1 MSDKAFY
8 DDVWFAWRDM
18 QRYAPAPR
26 YLRRMVMKELNRL
39 SFDSVLDVG
48 CGEGT
53 LLKMI
58 GEKYPTVAL
67 AGCEFSETALRYSRE
82 QLPQSR
88 FFHLDILKDDISNVS
103 YDLLISV
110 QVLEHLEDDVL
121 AIERMREMCKRYLLV
136 SVPGGTFDENG
147 RQNGHFRHYTKQDLV
162 RKMEKAGFRVIRAFT
177 CGWPVH
183 SFLYR
188 QLMRR
193 LPRAALDQVGLGAY
207 SRKKRLLMDI
217 ADLGYRLNLGF
228 VGTEVFA
235 IGVPDGNRSVGG
247 VRSADRDHAN

>member
-8 DDVWFAWRDM
+8 DDVGFAWRDM

-39 SFDSVLDVG
+39 SFESVLDVG

-58 GEKYPTVAL
+58 GEKYPAVAL

-82 QLPQSR
+82 QLPQSH
-88 FFHLDILKDDISNVS
+88 FFNLDILKDDVSDIS

-121 AIERMREMCKRYLLV
+121 AIERMRQMCKRYLLV
-136 SVPGGTFDENG
+136 SVPGGKFDANG

-162 RKMEKAGFRVIRAFT
+162 QKMERAGFRVIRAFT

-183 SFLYR
+183 SLFYR
-188 QLMRR
+188 QLMRH
-193 LPRAALDQVGLGAY
+193 LPRTALDQVGLGAY
-207 SRKKRLLMDI
+207 SLKKRLLMDI
-217 ADLGYRLNLGF
+217 ADFGYRLNLNF

-235 IGVPDGNRSVGG
+235 IGVPDGQRTHV
-247 VRSADRDHAN
+247 